1 MNDKEYIALAAKVEQ
16 GKQLPL
22 VDKFL
27 FEMETK
33 HREAKPNP
41 LQQQAIDRQ
50 KNPLLPGK

>member
-1 MNDKEYIALAAKVEQ
+1 MTDLEYTSRAAKVEQ
-16 GKQLPL
+16 GKELPL

-33 HREAKPNP
+33 RRAETPNP

-50 KNPLLPGK
+50 KNPLVQGK